1 LNTSRLPLQE
11 YENGILK
18 GDRVILSQ
26 AITLVE
32 STLASDQKL
41 ADEVLDKIM
50 PFTGNALRIG
60 ITGSPGVGKSTF
72 IESLGKVITAQGKK
86 MAVLTID
93 PTSQITRGSI
103 LGDKTRM
110 EALAKNPAAFIRPT
124 PSGLTL
130 GGTASNTRE
139 TILLCEA
146 ACFDVIVIETVG
158 VGQSEFA
165 VKTMVDF
172 FLLLMLPGSGD
183 ELQGIKKGIVE
194 MADLIAITKADGENI
209 QRANEARS
217 DFQHALHLLTPDTSG
232 WVPKVLTCSAVSHQG
247 IEEIWNVINQFRQ
260 QRTESGHF
268 QVTRNRQQVQWFRE
282 RFNHLLAIDSNQFQ
296 TVVHESQTLEGLI
309 QSQEISPRKAAA
321 QLLKTYHEALRKNK

>member
-1 LNTSRLPLQE
+1 VEE
-11 YENGILK
+11 YKNGILK
-18 GDRVILSQ
+18 GDRIVLAQ

-32 STLASDQKL
+32 SSLPSDQIL
-41 ADEVLDKIM
+41 AGQILDSIISS
-50 PFTGNALRIG
+50 TGNALRIG

-72 IESLGKVITAQGKK
+72 IESLGKVITKQGKK

-110 EALAKNPAAFIRPT
+110 DELARNPMAFIRPT

-146 ACFDVIVIETVG
+146 AGFELIVVETVG
-158 VGQSEFA
+158 VGQSEIA

-172 FLLLMLPGSGD
+172 FLLLMLAGSGD

-194 MADLIAITKADGENI
+194 MADVVAITKADGKNV
-209 QRANEARS
+209 QRANEARAN
-217 DFQHALHLLTPDTSG
+217 FQHALHLQQPDPSG
-232 WVPKVLTCSAVSHQG
+232 WVPKVVTCSAITLQG
-247 IEEIWNVINQFRQ
+247 IEDIWKLINQFKE
-260 QRTESGHF
+260 QRRASGHL
-268 QVTRNRQQVQWFRE
+268 QLNRQRQQVQWFRE
-282 RFNHLLAIDSNQFQ
+282 RFNHLLAMDCAQFPS
-296 TVVHESQTLEGLI
+296 VVTEGTSLEALV
-309 QSQEISPRKAAA
+309 QSQKISPRKAAS
-321 QLLKTYHEALRKNK
+321 QLLERYHQAIREKNKS